1 MKVSFLVTA
10 TNKQHYPAVRLP
22 RVAFAGRSNVG
33 KSSLINSLLGRKKL
47 ARTSSR
53 PGHTQAINFFNVE
66 DRWHFVD
73 LPGYGYAK
81 APMHIK
87 SQWGEMIEEFLKDRE
102 LLRLTILI
110 VDARHKPTKLDLVMR
125 DCLVHYEV
133 PFQVVATKS
142 DKLSANRRQQ
152 SVATAQQTLETENII
167 PYSSATGIG
176 KRQLWQII
184 REV

>member
-1 MKVSFLVTA
+1 MRVSFLVSA
-10 TNKQHYPAVRLP
+10 TQKQQYPDPKLP
-22 RVAFAGRSNVG
+22 RIAFAGRSNVG
-33 KSSLINSLLGRKKL
+33 KSSLINSLLGRKKW

-53 PGHTQAINFFNVE
+53 PGHTQAINFFSVE
-66 DRWHFVD
+66 DQWHFVD

-81 APMHIK
+81 APKHIK
-87 SQWGEMIEEFLKDRE
+87 SQWGKMIEEFLTDSD

-110 VDARHKPTKLDLVMR
+110 VDSRHKPTILDLVMR
-125 DCLVHYEV
+125 DFLVHYEV
-133 PFQVVATKS
+133 PFQVVATKC

-152 SVATAQQTLETENII
+152 SVATAQQTLEVDSVI

-176 KRQLWQII
+176 KHQLWQII

>member
-1 MKVSFLVTA
+1 
-10 TNKQHYPAVRLP
+10 
-22 RVAFAGRSNVG
+22 
-33 KSSLINSLLGRKKL
+33 
-47 ARTSSR
+47 
-53 PGHTQAINFFNVE
+53 
-66 DRWHFVD
+66 
-73 LPGYGYAK
+73 
-81 APMHIK
+81 MHIK

-125 DCLVHYEV
+125 DFLVHSEV